1 MIRGRVPMTRLGM
14 HAPLNSIPRPFRVV
28 RPSSSGFCIAS
39 SFLGLFLSVGQV
51 YSQDVLA
58 SLPRLP
64 SGFYEA
70 AATRI
75 GEEERPNLREF
86 DATLNLSVLYDSNVT
101 QGKNGGIRPEQSDV
115 LIQPT
120 LNVDYRLGSGNW
132 QIGAR
137 ARVSRLEYLQSD
149 DFNATNY
156 SVGFYGGYDSK
167 KLVAS
172 FSSSFSSNAG
182 VNRLAGNFIE
192 QESFSNRFSASYRFS
207 SKTSLLF
214 SWAQSSIESNT
225 EGFVDTDSNT
235 ASLAG
240 IWRATPLLNVGPGF
254 RYGVRTGF
262 DDSDFTILGPLLRA
276 DYTLSKKVKLGS
288 RIGLDFSESSFGDD
302 QTLFSYSVS
311 LGYTASRLWGFNL
324 SMIQGSQATLITG
337 GGFDQIS
344 SLRLGFWR
352 KIRRARLS
360 LRITYEDRN
369 PTDSNT
375 ANLGFR
381 DSSFLRY
388 NAGVSIPLRDN
399 QANLALTVGWNDFEG
414 SNEDFSW
421 DGFQSGISLAWSF

>member
-1 MIRGRVPMTRLGM
+1 M
-14 HAPLNSIPRPFRVV
+14 HPPLTSIDRPFQVV
-28 RPSSSGFCIAS
+28 RLSSSGFRIAS
-39 SFLGLFLSVGQV
+39 SFLGLFLSVEQV
-51 YSQDVLA
+51 YSQNVLA
-58 SLPRLP
+58 NLPRLP

-75 GEEERPNLREF
+75 GEEQRPNLGEL
-86 DATLNLSVLYDSNVT
+86 DASLNLSVRYDSNVT
-101 QGKNGGIRPEQSDV
+101 QGSDAGIRPKQSDT
-115 LIQPT
+115 LIQST

-137 ARVSRLEYLQSD
+137 ANVSRLEYLQSD

-214 SWAQSSIESNT
+214 SLAQRSVESNT
-225 EGFVDTDSNT
+225 EGFADTASNT
-235 ASLAG
+235 VSLAG
-240 IWRATPLLNVGPGF
+240 IWRATPLLNVGPGV

-262 DDSDFTILGPLLRA
+262 DDSDFTILGPILRA
-276 DYTLSKKVKLGS
+276 NYILSKKVKLQS
-288 RIGLDFSESSFGDD
+288 SIGLDFSESSFGDD
-302 QTLFSYSVS
+302 QSLFSYSVS
-311 LGYTASRLWGFNL
+311 LDYTASRLWGFDL
-324 SMIQGSQATLITG
+324 SMIQDSRATLITG

-360 LRITYEDRN
+360 LGIAYEDRN

-381 DSSFLRY
+381 DSSFLQY

-399 QANLALTVGWNDFEG
+399 QANLAFTLGWNDFDG

-421 DGFQSGISLAWSF
+421 DGFQSGVSLAWSF